1 MAATRSKKSAKKPA
15 KAAKTATKAATRK
28 PAAKPATKKP
38 ATKLA
43 SRKTVAKKS
52 EKLVS
57 KPIRSTMMDFP
68 LSIRQ
73 IFERGARVYPDSRV
87 ITWSPTGSRI
97 TTYREIADNT
107 GRLANALKKLG
118 IKPGDRVATVM
129 WNDDRHMEVYF
140 AVPCMGAV
148 LHPLNLRLFPDQFDF
163 IVKHA
168 DDRVIIVHDS
178 LVPLVA
184 RSAKALKR
192 VTDVIV
198 VGDGPVDP
206 NMLAA
211 IPAKIHRYADLLAPE
226 SSVYRWPT
234 VEETDAAA
242 ICYTT
247 GTTGDPK
254 GVAYSHRSVYLH
266 SFGAGLGATI
276 PLTEHDMMLPIVPMF
291 HVLAWGLPFGGWSV
305 GADFL
310 MPEKFLQAEPIAA
323 MVTEFRPTMSAAVPT
338 IWNDLLRF
346 LDKSS
351 GFDITSL
358 KFVVCGGSAVP
369 RALIEGFI
377 KKHGVPIVQG
387 WGMTETSPLC
397 ALAHP
402 PRGVTSEKQQ
412 IDYRAKTGRI
422 VSGVELRICDDEGTE
437 LSWDG
442 KAVGEIEVRGPWIT
456 GSYIG
461 VKAPEKFHDGWLRT
475 GDVGSV
481 DPDGFIQIT
490 DRSKDVIKSGGEWI
504 SSVEVE
510 SLLIGAKG
518 VIEAAVI
525 GIPDDRWDERPLACV
540 VLEDGAETTP
550 GDLRA
555 HLEPLVAKWWI
566 PEYWTFIKE
575 VPKTSVGK
583 YDKKVLRARHATGD
597 LKVVSEGKAAKK

>member
-1 MAATRSKKSAKKPA
+1 MPATKTKKTAKSATKAKSTPKKA
-15 KAAKTATKAATRK
+15 TAAAKT
-28 PAAKPATKKP
+28 
-38 ATKLA
+38 
-43 SRKTVAKKS
+43 SKS
-52 EKLVS
+52 AKLVS
-57 KPIRSTMMDFP
+57 KPLKATMMEFP
-68 LSIRQ
+68 LTIQ
-73 IFERGARVYPDSRV
+73 QLFLRGAKVHSNSRV
-87 ITWSPTGSRI
+87 ITWTPQGSRV
-97 TTYREIADNT
+97 TTYTQIAEGA
-107 GRLANALKKLG
+107 GRLANALKRLG

-129 WNDDRHMEVYF
+129 WNDDRHMEAYF
-140 AVPCMGAV
+140 AIPCMGAV
-148 LHPLNLRLFPDQFDF
+148 LHPLNLRLFPDQFDY

-192 VTDVIV
+192 VTDVII

-206 NMLAA
+206 NMLAV
-211 IPAKIHRYADLLAPE
+211 IPAKIHKYSELLSQE
-226 SSVYRWPT
+226 SSVYKWPRLN
-234 VEETDAAA
+234 EEDAAA

-276 PLTEHDMMLPIVPMF
+276 PLTEHDMLLPIVPMF

-323 MVTEFRPTMSAAVPT
+323 MISEHKPTMSAAVPT

-346 LDKSS
+346 LDKNKS
-351 GFDITSL
+351 FDISSL

-369 RALIEGFI
+369 RSLIEGFL

-402 PRGVTSEKQQ
+402 PRGVTSQKAQ
-412 IDYRAKTGRI
+412 IDYRAKTGR
-422 VSGVELRICDDEGTE
+422 VVPGVELRICDDDGQE

-461 VKAPEKFHDGWLRT
+461 VRAPEKFHDGWLRT

-510 SLLIGAKG
+510 NLLLGAPG
-518 VIEAAVI
+518 VVEAAVI

-540 VLEDGAETTP
+540 VLEEGAKTKP
-550 GDLRA
+550 SDLRKF
-555 HLEPLVAKWWI
+555 LEPKVAKWWI
-566 PEYWTFIKE
+566 PEYWSFIKE

-597 LKVVSEGKAAKK
+597 LQVKVEGKAAKR

>member
-1 MAATRSKKSAKKPA
+1 MPATKAKKPT
-15 KAAKTATKAATRK
+15 AKTTTKKVA
-28 PAAKPATKKP
+28 AAKPA
-38 ATKLA
+38 
-43 SRKTVAKKS
+43 RKS

-57 KPIRSTMMDFP
+57 KPLKSTMMQFP
-68 LSIRQ
+68 LTITQ
-73 IFERGARVYPDSRV
+73 LFLRGAKVNSNSKV
-87 ITWSPTGSRI
+87 ITWAPTGSRI
-97 TTYREIADNT
+97 TTYAQIAENA
-107 GRLANALKKLG
+107 GRLANALKRLG

-129 WNDDRHMEVYF
+129 WNDDHHMEAYF
-140 AVPCMGAV
+140 AIPCMGAV
-148 LHPLNLRLFPDQFDF
+148 LHPLNLRLFPDQFDY

-192 VTDVIV
+192 VTDVII

-206 NMLAA
+206 NMLAV
-211 IPAKIHRYADLLAPE
+211 IPAKIHKYAELLAPE
-226 SSVYRWPT
+226 SSVYKWPT
-234 VEETDAAA
+234 IAEDDAAA
-242 ICYTT
+242 VCYTT

-276 PLTEHDMMLPIVPMF
+276 PLTEHDTMLPIVPMF

-310 MPEKFLQAEPIAA
+310 MPEKYLQAEPIAA
-323 MVTEFRPTMSAAVPT
+323 MITQHKPTMSAAVPT

-346 LDKSS
+346 VDKNK
-351 GFDITSL
+351 GFDLTSM

-369 RALIEGFI
+369 RSLIEGFL

-402 PRGVTSEKQQ
+402 PRGVTSVKQQ
-412 IDYRAKTGRI
+412 IDYRAMTGR
-422 VSGVELRICDDEGTE
+422 VVPGVELRICDDEGTE

-461 VKAPEKFHDGWLRT
+461 VRAPEKFHDGWLRT
-475 GDVGSV
+475 GDVGTV

-510 SLLIGAKG
+510 NHLLGAHG
-518 VIEAAVI
+518 VVEAAVV

-540 VLEDGAETTP
+540 VLEEGAKTTP
-550 GDLRA
+550 AELRR
-555 HLEPLVAKWWI
+555 HLEPLIAKWWI

>member
-1 MAATRSKKSAKKPA
+1 MP
-15 KAAKTATKAATRK
+15 ATKTKPRK
-28 PAAKPATKKP
+28 PAAKAKSKASAKP
-38 ATKLA
+38 
-43 SRKTVAKKS
+43 KTS
-52 EKLVS
+52 SKLVS
-57 KPIRSTMMDFP
+57 KPLKTTMMEFP
-68 LSIRQ
+68 LTIQ
-73 IFERGARVYPDSRV
+73 QMFWRGAKVYPNSKV
-87 ITWSPTGSRI
+87 ITWSPQGSR
-97 TTYREIADNT
+97 TSTYAQIADNA

-118 IKPGDRVATVM
+118 IKPNDRVATVM

-148 LHPLNLRLFPDQFDF
+148 LHPLNLRLFPDQFDY

-192 VTDVIV
+192 VTDIII

-206 NMLAA
+206 NMLAV
-211 IPAKIHRYADLLAPE
+211 IPAKIHKYAELLSTE
-226 SSVYRWPT
+226 SSVFKWPK
-234 VEETDAAA
+234 VEENDAAA

-254 GVAYSHRSVYLH
+254 GVAYSHRSIYLH
-266 SFGAGLGATI
+266 AFGAGLGATI
-276 PLTEHDMMLPIVPMF
+276 PLTEHDMLLPIVPMF
-291 HVLAWGLPFGGWSV
+291 HVLAWGLPFGGWTT

-323 MVTEFRPTMSAAVPT
+323 MVTQHKPTVGAAVPT

-346 LDKSS
+346 LDKNK
-351 GFDITSL
+351 GFDIGSL

-369 RALIEGFI
+369 RTLIEGFL
-377 KKHGVPIVQG
+377 KKHNVPIVQG

-402 PRGVTSEKQQ
+402 PRGVTSQKQQ
-412 IDYRAKTGRI
+412 IDYRAKTGR
-422 VSGVELRICDDEGTE
+422 VVPGVELRICDDDGRE
-437 LSWDG
+437 LPWDG
-442 KAVGEIEVRGPWIT
+442 KAVGEIEVRGAWIT

-461 VKAPEKFHDGWLRT
+461 VRAPEKFHDGWLRT

-481 DPDGFIQIT
+481 EPDGFIQIT

-510 SLLIGAKG
+510 NHLLGAHG
-518 VIEAAVI
+518 VVEAAVI
-525 GIPDDRWDERPLACV
+525 GIPDERWDERPLACV
-540 VLEDGAETTP
+540 VLEEGAKTTP
-550 GDLRA
+550 AELRR
-555 HLEPLVAKWWI
+555 HLEPIVAKWWI
-566 PEYWTFIKE
+566 PEYWTFIHE
-575 VPKTSVGK
+575 IPKTSVGK

-597 LKVVSEGKAAKK
+597 LKVLVEGKPVKK